1 MSHVMLVEDYASF
14 RQALGGGWTINNSIY
29 TAQRKERMG
38 GAPELIPG
46 YFARIGRGKLLTH
59 QEEIDLSKRAKKG
72 DKAARKR
79 LIEKNLRLVVSI
91 AKKSRGRGLPF
102 EDLIQEGN
110 IGLMKAVGKFDSDR
124 GFRFS
129 TYATWWIRQTI
140 QRAIADKGRTIR
152 IPVHM
157 GEKMRKMAGTYNELW
172 AELAQAPSDEAVA
185 ERLGWSVEDIREV
198 KDDMPDASTSLNQ
211 PLTSDKGSSEL
222 GELVED
228 ERSSDTPGTVMSE
241 METSQLGEAIDWLPE
256 RYRHVLMRRYGLDD
270 KDPATLAELS
280 DELGLSRE
288 RVRQLQ
294 LQAIKRLNSGEFGSA
309 LRAAYSGGLRE
320 VGSSWKRPD
329 MKASWKDLR
338 LKLVDAV
345 DRGMARQEVAHIRE
359 ALEEAIPDALLLV
372 KLKYVA
378 GWFSHCGYE
387 LQDQYSLRPLS
398 DPVYGGTGDA

>member
-1 MSHVMLVEDYASF
+1 MTNTIYA
-14 RQALGGGWTINNSIY
+14 
-29 TAQRKERMG
+29 AQRKDPVG

-46 YFARIGRGKLLTH
+46 YFARINGKLLTH
-59 QEEIDLSKRAKKG
+59 QEEIALSRRTKKG

-110 IGLMKAVGKFDSDR
+110 IGLMKAVGKFDSER

-140 QRAIADKGRTIR
+140 QRAIDEKGRTIR

-172 AELAQAPSDEAVA
+172 AELTRAPSDEAVA

-241 METSQLGEAIDWLPE
+241 METSQLGEVIDRLPE
-256 RYRHVLMRRYGLDD
+256 RYRHVLVRRYGLDD

-280 DELGLSRE
+280 DELELSRE

-294 LQAIKRLNSGEFGSA
+294 LKAVHMLKSGEFGSA
-309 LRAAYSGGLRE
+309 LRAAYSGGSRE
-320 VGSSWKRPD
+320 G
-329 MKASWKDLR
+329 
-338 LKLVDAV
+338 
-345 DRGMARQEVAHIRE
+345 
-359 ALEEAIPDALLLV
+359 
-372 KLKYVA
+372 
-378 GWFSHCGYE
+378 
-387 LQDQYSLRPLS
+387 
-398 DPVYGGTGDA
+398 

>member
-1 MSHVMLVEDYASF
+1 MV
-14 RQALGGGWTINNSIY
+14 
-29 TAQRKERMG
+29 
-38 GAPELIPG
+38 GAPGLIPG

-140 QRAIADKGRTIR
+140 QRAVADKGRTIR
-152 IPVHM
+152 IPVHISD
-157 GEKMRKMAGTYNELW
+157 KMRKMAGTYNDLW
-172 AELAQAPSDEAVA
+172 AELEGGPSDEAVA
-185 ERLGWSVEDIREV
+185 ERLGWSVEDIRKV
-198 KDDMPDASTSLNQ
+198 KDAMPDASTSLNQ

-241 METSQLGEAIDWLPE
+241 METSQLGEAIDRLPE
-256 RYRHVLMRRYGLDD
+256 RYRYVLVRRYGLDD

-280 DELGLSRE
+280 DELELSRE
-288 RVRQLQ
+288 RIRQLQ
-294 LQAIKRLNSGEFGSA
+294 LKAVHVLRSGEFGSA
-309 LRAAYSGGLRE
+309 APR
-320 VGSSWKRPD
+320 
-329 MKASWKDLR
+329 R
-338 LKLVDAV
+338 L
-345 DRGMARQEVAHIRE
+345 
-359 ALEEAIPDALLLV
+359 
-372 KLKYVA
+372 
-378 GWFSHCGYE
+378 
-387 LQDQYSLRPLS
+387 
-398 DPVYGGTGDA
+398 

>member
-1 MSHVMLVEDYASF
+1 MTNTIYA
-14 RQALGGGWTINNSIY
+14 
-29 TAQRKERMG
+29 AQRKDPVG

-46 YFARIGRGKLLTH
+46 YFARINGKLLTH
-59 QEEIDLSKRAKKG
+59 QEEIALSKRAKKG
-72 DKAARKR
+72 DKAARKK

-140 QRAIADKGRTIR
+140 QRAVADKGRTIR
-152 IPVHM
+152 IPAHIS
-157 GEKMRKMAGTYNELW
+157 EKMRKMTRTYNELW
-172 AELAQAPSDEAVA
+172 AELARAPSDEAVA

-198 KDDMPDASTSLNQ
+198 KDAMPDASTSLNQ
-211 PLTSDKGSSEL
+211 PLTSDTGSSEL

-241 METSQLGEAIDWLPE
+241 MESSELGEVIDRLPE
-256 RYRHVLMRRYGLDD
+256 RYRHVLVRRYGLDE
-270 KDPATLAELS
+270 KDPATLAELG
-280 DELGLSRE
+280 DELELSHE

-294 LQAIKRLNSGEFGSA
+294 LQAIKRLKSGEFGSA

-320 VGSSWKRPD
+320 V
-329 MKASWKDLR
+329 
-338 LKLVDAV
+338 
-345 DRGMARQEVAHIRE
+345 
-359 ALEEAIPDALLLV
+359 
-372 KLKYVA
+372 
-378 GWFSHCGYE
+378 
-387 LQDQYSLRPLS
+387 
-398 DPVYGGTGDA
+398 